1 MDHMSETAAASGS
14 VRNAENSRL
23 PGVDSDK
30 IYLIDGSAFIHRAF
44 YAQREMTRGDGFP
57 TNSIFIVTRLVLK
70 ILRER
75 RPKMM
80 VFVVDGKRK
89 NFRHELYPGYKANR
103 SGTPEQLILQIK
115 PILDIMEALGIKVL
129 VSDDCEA
136 DDYLASMVAR
146 FSPERPV
153 VLVGADKDLKQC
165 LSERVVL
172 WDPSSKDERMT
183 TLESFIEETGLQPK
197 SWADYQ
203 ALIGDSSD
211 NIPGL
216 PGVGPKTALSL
227 LKDFPTLEDLRDNLG
242 KLPPKLRLKV
252 EGKIDDAM
260 LYRKLTT
267 LRSDCSPVD
276 NLEDLTLNKPDM
288 DKTVKL
294 MEEYELRSVLRELSS
309 MQRAG
314 FFSDSGGLRAKP
326 LPAPKSKATLNN
338 LQGSLFQ
345 KDAEDIAIPDA
356 DSGPR
361 AVEQGSLLDFADS
374 AALPGLSYDD
384 LERIGSPGQ
393 LPPLKA
399 DRDLALI
406 GVENAC
412 CIVAQET
419 WEYLY
424 HGPLD
429 ALAKHILQ
437 FFRGRPAGG
446 NTGKSAADIQDNGQ
460 DNGQSSSQDSSQDDG
475 PNIFV
480 DDLKRLYQDSAAF
493 TGLPLNCFFDL
504 GLAAYLIN
512 PEERDYSWPQLVRRH
527 SSLAGTDGVAA
538 SPGVL
543 ALRIG
548 RELKQTLSA
557 SKLRPLM
564 RDLEQPLVPVLYRME
579 KEGLGIEP
587 RAFASFLKEVR
598 DSLLDLSGRIY
609 EQAGGPFNIRS
620 SQQLGDI
627 LYSRLALPKAGKT
640 KGGQASTSHDI
651 LERLAG
657 KHPIVDLILEY
668 RKLEKLRSTYL
679 EPLPKLADPN
689 LRIHTSFNQKATA
702 TGRLSSS
709 EPNLQNIPVRGHLGE
724 RMRACFAA
732 GPGNLLVSADYSQ
745 IELRVLAHLSQ
756 DPTLIETFKNK
767 EDIHTRTAS
776 LIFER
781 DKEEITP
788 DERRAAKTINFGL
801 IYGMGPQKL
810 ARELRITLNEAKV
823 FIERYFSGLKKLRE
837 FYRSIEEEAKNN
849 GFVVT
854 MAGRRRFTPEINS
867 KNSQVYSQARRQ
879 AINTRIQG
887 SAADIIKLAMLA
899 ADQDPTLQ
907 KLGAR
912 LILQVHDEL
921 ILEVP
926 EANARQA
933 GPRLAEIMS
942 SIEPGGESLGV
953 PILVD
958 WGVGKDWSQAH

>member
-1 MDHMSETAAASGS
+1 MSETAVSSNIQNTASNG
-14 VRNAENSRL
+14 L
-23 PGVDSDK
+23 PGADSDK
-30 IYLIDGSAFIHRAF
+30 IYLIDGSAFIYRGF
-44 YAQREMTRGDGFP
+44 YAQREMTRSDGFP
-57 TNSIFIVTRLVLK
+57 TNSIFIVTRLILK

-80 VFVVDGKRK
+80 VFVVDGKGK
-89 NFRHELYPGYKANR
+89 NFRHELYADYKANR
-103 SGTPEQLILQIK
+103 SAAPEQLILQIK
-115 PILDIMEALGIKVL
+115 PILDIIESLGVKVL
-129 VSDDCEA
+129 VSEDCEA
-136 DDYLASMVAR
+136 DDYLASMVAN
-146 FSPERPV
+146 FSKDRPV

-165 LSERVVL
+165 ISEQVVL
-172 WDPSSKDERMT
+172 WDPSGKDERMT
-183 TLESFIEETGLQPK
+183 TLESFIAETGLHPT

-216 PGVGPKTALSL
+216 PGVGPKTAMSL
-227 LKDFPTLEDLRDNLG
+227 LKDYPTLEALQENLG

-252 EGKIDDAM
+252 EGKMDDAM

-267 LRSDCSPVD
+267 LRCDCSPVD
-276 NLEDLTLNKPDM
+276 KLEDLVLKQPDM
-288 DKTVKL
+288 DKAAKL

-309 MQRAG
+309 MQRTG
-314 FFSDSGGLRAKP
+314 FFSDSGGLKAKP
-326 LPAPKSKATLNN
+326 LPTPKSKSNGN
-338 LQGSLFQ
+338 GQGSLFQ
-345 KDAEDIAIPDA
+345 DDTQSADIYVPDAEESIQ
-356 DSGPR
+356 

-374 AALPGLSYDD
+374 FASAISYDD
-384 LERIGSPGQ
+384 LGRIGSPSQ
-393 LPPLKA
+393 LPELKA
-399 DRDLALI
+399 DQDLSLI

-412 CIVAQET
+412 YIVAQEG

-429 ALAKHILQ
+429 RLAQHLGQHFCLPLAHDSQAAKDVAEN
-437 FFRGRPAGG
+437 PAC
-446 NTGKSAADIQDNGQ
+446 
-460 DNGQSSSQDSSQDDG
+460 
-475 PNIFV
+475 IFT
-480 DDLKRLYQDSAAF
+480 DDLKKLYQDSAAF
-493 TGLPLNCFFDL
+493 TELPLRRLFDL

-512 PEERDYSWPQLVRRH
+512 PEERDYSWEQLMRRH
-527 SSLAGTDGVAA
+527 SSLIGQEDGIKT
-538 SPGVL
+538 PGAL
-543 ALRIG
+543 GLRIG
-548 RELKQTLSA
+548 AELRQSLSA
-557 SKLRPLM
+557 SKLQPLM
-564 RDLEQPLVPVLYRME
+564 RDLEQPLVPVLYHME
-579 KEGLGIEP
+579 KAGLGIEP
-587 RAFASFLKEVR
+587 QAFTSFLKEVQE
-598 DSLLDLSGRIY
+598 SLLDLSRQIY

-627 LYSRLALPKAGKT
+627 LYNKLALPKAGKT

-651 LERLAG
+651 LERLGG

-679 EPLPKLADPN
+679 EPLPKLADSN
-689 LRIHTSFNQKATA
+689 LRIHSNFNQKATA

-709 EPNLQNIPVRGHLGE
+709 EPNLQNIPVRSNLGE
-724 RMRACFAA
+724 RMRACFSAA
-732 GPGNLLVSADYSQ
+732 PGNLLVSADYSQ

-756 DPTLIETFKNK
+756 DPTLLEAFRNK
-767 EDIHTRTAS
+767 EDIHRRTAS
-776 LIFER
+776 VIFENAQE
-781 DKEEITP
+781 DITP
-788 DERRAAKTINFGL
+788 DQRRAAKTINFGL

-823 FIERYFSGLKKLRE
+823 FIERYFSGLKKLRD
-837 FYRSIEEEAKNN
+837 FYQGIEEEAKND

-899 ADQDPTLQ
+899 VDQDATLQ

-921 ILEVP
+921 MLEAP
-926 EANARQA
+926 EANAQQA

-942 SIEPGGESLGV
+942 AIQPGGEALSV
-953 PILVD
+953 PLLVD

>member
-1 MDHMSETAAASGS
+1 MSETPAASGTPQEQIS
-14 VRNAENSRL
+14 NGL

-30 IYLIDGSAFIHRAF
+30 IYLIDGSAFIYRAF
-44 YAQREMTRGDGFP
+44 YAQREMTRSDGFP
-57 TNSIFIVTRLVLK
+57 TNSIFIVTRLILK

-80 VFVVDGKRK
+80 VFVVDGKGK
-89 NFRHELYPGYKANR
+89 NFRHELYAEYKANR
-103 SGTPEQLILQIK
+103 SAAPEQLILQIK
-115 PILDIMEALGIKVL
+115 PILDIIESLGIKVL
-129 VSDDCEA
+129 VSEDCEA
-136 DDYLASMVAR
+136 DDYLASMVAN
-146 FSPERPV
+146 FSKERPV

-165 LSERVVL
+165 ISDQVVL
-172 WDPSSKDERMT
+172 WDPSGKDERMT
-183 TLESFIEETGLQPK
+183 TLESFIADTGLHPT

-216 PGVGPKTALSL
+216 PGVGPKTAMSL
-227 LKDFPTLEDLRDNLG
+227 LKDYPTLEALRDNLG

-252 EGKIDDAM
+252 EGKMDDAM

-267 LRSDCSPVD
+267 LRCDCSPL
-276 NLEDLTLNKPDM
+276 NKLEELTLKQPDM
-288 DKTVKL
+288 DKAARL

-309 MQRAG
+309 MQRTG
-314 FFSDSGGLRAKP
+314 FFSDSGGMKAKP
-326 LPAPKSKATLNN
+326 LPAPKSKSNGN
-338 LQGSLFQ
+338 GQRSLFE
-345 KDAEDIAIPDA
+345 DNAEDSATSVPDA
-356 DSGPR
+356 DESIQ

-374 AALPGLSYDD
+374 SAANLAISYDS
-384 LERIGSPGQ
+384 LERIGSPTQ
-393 LPPLKA
+393 LPELKA
-399 DRDLALI
+399 DCDLALI

-412 CIVAQET
+412 YIIAQEN

-429 ALAKHILQ
+429 RLAQHLGQYFCTPLVK
-437 FFRGRPAGG
+437 
-446 NTGKSAADIQDNGQ
+446 GQ
-460 DNGQSSSQDSSQDDG
+460 DNTAS
-475 PNIFV
+475 IFT
-480 DDLKRLYQDSAAF
+480 DDLKKLYQDSAAF
-493 TGLPLNCFFDL
+493 TELPLRCLFDL

-512 PEERDYSWPQLVRRH
+512 PEERDYSWFQLVRRH
-527 SSLAGTDGVAA
+527 SNLAGQEEGIQT
-538 SPGVL
+538 PGAL
-543 ALRIG
+543 GLRIG
-548 RELKQTLSA
+548 VELKQNLIT
-557 SKLRPLM
+557 SKLQPLM
-564 RDLEQPLVPVLYRME
+564 RDLEQPLVPVLYHME
-579 KEGLGIEP
+579 REGLGIEP
-587 RAFASFLKEVR
+587 QAFTSFLKEVQE
-598 DSLLDLSGRIY
+598 SLLDLSKQIY

-627 LYSRLALPKAGKT
+627 LYNKLALPKAGKT

-651 LERLAG
+651 LERLGG

-679 EPLPKLADPN
+679 EPLPKLADSN
-689 LRIHTSFNQKATA
+689 LRIHTNFNQKTTA

-709 EPNLQNIPVRGHLGE
+709 EPNLQNIPVRSHLGE

-732 GPGNLLVSADYSQ
+732 GPGHLLVSADYSQ

-756 DPTLIETFKNK
+756 DPTLLEAFRNK

-776 LIFER
+776 VIFEQ
-781 DKEEITP
+781 DKNTITS
-788 DERRAAKTINFGL
+788 DQRRAAKTINFGL

-823 FIERYFSGLKKLRE
+823 FIERYFSGLTKLRE
-837 FYRSIEEEAKNN
+837 FYQGIEEEAKND

-899 ADQDPTLQ
+899 VHQDATLQ
-907 KLGAR
+907 KLEAR

-921 ILEVP
+921 MLEAP
-926 EANARQA
+926 EANAQQA

-942 SIEPGGESLGV
+942 GIQPGGEALSV
-953 PILVD
+953 PLLVD